1 MIQMKQIQK
10 HPQMS
15 QKRNLKQYVKIVAK
29 LYAILVLKNV
39 KNAQL
44 FFVQMI
50 SKIKM
55 IAQSIKLN

>member
-1 MIQMKQIQK
+1 
-10 HPQMS
+10 
-15 QKRNLKQYVKIVAK
+15 VKIVAK